1 MFKQVRSVL
10 SRPLE
15 SNQHLPHDM
24 KPPATQ
30 RIASQSLS
38 KLFAPKTSQRAPL
51 ISKCCRTIHSST
63 SDPADVSPFH
73 ATGPPPEPPQ
83 PAPEH
88 PYAKIE
94 RRRKQAELLRQAKE
108 LRKESSDA
116 SNAAKTPLKKRF
128 WQDVHVKE
136 VDGACRSLTQGGGGG
151 VGDRGNC
158 LVTY

>member
-1 MFKQVRSVL
+1 
-10 SRPLE
+10 
-15 SNQHLPHDM
+15 M

-30 RIASQSLS
+30 RLAAKSVSRL
-38 KLFAPKTSQRAPL
+38 LAPRTNQRAPFL
-51 ISKCCRTIHSST
+51 SNCCRAIHSSA

-83 PAPEH
+83 PAAEH

-108 LRKESSDA
+108 LRKESSSA

-128 WQDVHVKE
+128 WQDVRVKE
-136 VDGACRSLTQGGGGG
+136 IDGAC
-151 VGDRGNC
+151 C
-158 LVTY
+158 